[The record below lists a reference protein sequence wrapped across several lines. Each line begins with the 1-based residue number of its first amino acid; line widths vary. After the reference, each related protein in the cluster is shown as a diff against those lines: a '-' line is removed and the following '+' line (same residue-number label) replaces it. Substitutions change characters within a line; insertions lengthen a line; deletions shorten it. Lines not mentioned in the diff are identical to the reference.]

1 MGSKI
6 SDQEA
11 LPICWHM
18 MDSIIPGAL
27 DVDDDI
33 QNAAE
38 VAIVLIT

>member
-6 SDQEA
+6 TDQEA

-18 MDSIIPGAL
+18 TGAL